1 VRSESSS
8 PRRRPGLGGLFAA
21 PEFYRERT
29 AEPIGFFEA
38 IFEPAVLVLS
48 IVLFSQGLLQ
58 LGHVIAPR
66 WNIDGLLLL
75 CGLAAV
81 AGYLYS
87 RRLSRGT
94 LIWREWLVLLAPLV
108 LLTRFV
114 PYLTEPGSDLA
125 ADVRTWLADPG
136 SFVDPGWLIRAAILL
151 GAWATAFYSTQDL
164 NQIRLQRGEMP
175 EGPARRLIERAWE
188 GERARSIDHTWPLR
202 RLASRFLSA
211 GVALIIFAALT
222 STAAVQTLNVDAF
235 VELVMLARP
244 SSSAALA
251 NVVAYFVAVL
261 LLLVEA
267 QYVRNRTLWTLDRVQ
282 IADTI
287 ASRWAATGV
296 LIVVVGLIAAL
307 LAPTEGLVGIGE
319 ILHFALSL
327 LFYLASYLLV
337 AVYLLFWLV
346 TYPLRLLLGASNDVD
361 TPPPPRF
368 APPTPP
374 PTTDGGSPLIELI
387 KSALFWSIVGGIA
400 LYSLSVLWRERRH
413 GRFGVALRW
422 VDRLGAA
429 VWRLLTLIATLL
441 LRGASAVGEVARR
454 LVPVGAAASAARR
467 ARAWALGALPGR
479 DPRRIV
485 LALYALMA
493 ARAAERGLERR
504 TGQTALEYGSKLRE
518 GLPDVSP
525 DVDGLTQAFLR
536 ARYSRQEIRDEDAGL
551 ARRSWSRIRGR
562 LRRIGG
568 IG

>member
-1 VRSESSS
+1 VIRKLLSSVQ
-8 PRRRPGLGGLFAA
+8 PPGQ
-21 PEFYRERT
+21 
-29 AEPIGFFEA
+29 IW
-38 IFEPAVLVLS
+38 
-48 IVLFSQGLLQ
+48 
-58 LGHVIAPR
+58 VIADLR
-66 WNIDGLLLL
+66 ADVKTDGRITVDGRGLLL
-75 CGLAAV
+75 G
-81 AGYLYS
+81 G
-87 RRLSRGT
+87 G
-94 LIWREWLVLLAPLV
+94 
-108 LLTRFV
+108 
-114 PYLTEPGSDLA
+114 
-125 ADVRTWLADPG
+125 
-136 SFVDPGWLIRAAILL
+136 
-151 GAWATAFYSTQDL
+151 
-164 NQIRLQRGEMP
+164 
-175 EGPARRLIERAWE
+175 
-188 GERARSIDHTWPLR
+188 
-202 RLASRFLSA
+202 
-211 GVALIIFAALT
+211 
-222 STAAVQTLNVDAF
+222 
-235 VELVMLARP
+235 
-244 SSSAALA
+244 
-251 NVVAYFVAVL
+251 
-261 LLLVEA
+261 
-267 QYVRNRTLWTLDRVQ
+267 
-282 IADTI
+282 
-287 ASRWAATGV
+287 
-296 LIVVVGLIAAL
+296 
-307 LAPTEGLVGIGE
+307 
-319 ILHFALSL
+319 
-327 LFYLASYLLV
+327 
-337 AVYLLFWLV
+337 
-346 TYPLRLLLGASNDVD
+346 NDVN

-441 LRGASAVGEVARR
+441 WRGASAVGEVARR